1 MGWVHPD
8 ISLEEMVKLTK
19 GFVDILILASGYQS
33 SGRIAHWDAQNIKKI
48 FHWGLFFENVFSR
61 LSGSDAYQDSVE
73 ELDAALSEMTSD
85 ASFPQGLAHLSSTT
99 LAKAR
104 GYVLEHLIHTLPLR
118 VAHLRE
124 FLTAVIEMELDELLE
139 TEHDC
144 LNAYLKKL
152 TLQNRSLISVPDEKD
167 FLKDSVISSREMA
180 PIKKNEKSI
189 GDDLTKYALQEIL
202 KRKCAVSCISAVET
216 GLDIILNT
224 IRHNSESDNKL
235 LNEQLKHEKAPT
247 NVEPLL
253 EFITWNHWKS
263 RNLSYFLDKRTVRL
277 VSGASLI
284 FSAPKVQWI
293 QVFQGLNVSAKSSD
307 NGFSETIELLL
318 LGCIASRWNCLIEHF
333 MHVSYYSLAI
343 SEQYHELC
351 SLVFGRSQSLN
362 STDEAM
368 ISKESSILE
377 YLTGVLG
384 GQLHQLWKLSPAL
397 AAAAIPSWSPFL
409 RLYLSE
415 IETQFK
421 GKFSMTRCCNCSK
434 DTEEHKDCELAER
447 IWCLY
452 IFHVLGPHLKHD
464 ASSA

>member
-33 SGRIAHWDAQNIKKI
+33 SGRIAHWDAQNIKKV

-61 LSGSDAYQDSVE
+61 LSSSDAYQDSVE

-85 ASFPQGLAHLSSTT
+85 ASFPQGLAHLSSAI

-104 GYVLEHLIHTLPLR
+104 GYVLKHLIHTLPLR

-152 TLQNRSLISVPDEKD
+152 TLQNRSLISVPDKKD
-167 FLKDSVISSREMA
+167 FLKDSVISSQEMA

-189 GDDLTKYALQEIL
+189 ADDLTKYALQEIL

-235 LNEQLKHEKAPT
+235 LNEQLKHEKAPM

-263 RNLSYFLDKRTVRL
+263 RNLSYFLEKRTVRL

-293 QVFQGLNVSAKSSD
+293 QVFQGLNISAKSSD
-307 NGFSETIELLL
+307 NDFSETI
-318 LGCIASRWNCLIEHF
+318 
-333 MHVSYYSLAI
+333 
-343 SEQYHELC
+343 
-351 SLVFGRSQSLN
+351 
-362 STDEAM
+362 
-368 ISKESSILE
+368 ESSILE

-434 DTEEHKDCELAER
+434 DTVEHKDCELAER

-464 ASSA
+464 ASA

>member
-33 SGRIAHWDAQNIKKI
+33 SGRIAHWDAQNIKKT
-48 FHWGLFFENVFSR
+48 FHWGLFFENVN
-61 LSGSDAYQDSVE
+61 AYQDSVE

-85 ASFPQGLAHLSSTT
+85 ASFPQGLAHLSSAT

-104 GYVLEHLIHTLPLR
+104 GYVVEHLIHTLPLR

-124 FLTAVIEMELDELLE
+124 FLTAVIEMELDELSE

-152 TLQNRSLISVPDEKD
+152 TLQNRSLISVPDKKF
-167 FLKDSVISSREMA
+167 FLKDSGISSRDIA

-247 NVEPLL
+247 LMNVEPLL

-263 RNLSYFLDKRTVRL
+263 RNISYFLDKRTVRL

-293 QVFQGLNVSAKSSD
+293 QVFQGLNISAKSSD
-307 NGFSETIELLL
+307 NDFSETIELLL

-333 MHVSYYSLAI
+333 MHVSYYSLAKSNI
-343 SEQYHELC
+343 MSC
-351 SLVFGRSQSLN
+351 
-362 STDEAM
+362 
-368 ISKESSILE
+368 
-377 YLTGVLG
+377 
-384 GQLHQLWKLSPAL
+384 
-397 AAAAIPSWSPFL
+397 AI
-409 RLYLSE
+409 
-415 IETQFK
+415 
-421 GKFSMTRCCNCSK
+421 
-434 DTEEHKDCELAER
+434 
-447 IWCLY
+447 
-452 IFHVLGPHLKHD
+452 
-464 ASSA
+464 

>member
-33 SGRIAHWDAQNIKKI
+33 SGRIAHWDAQNIKKV

-85 ASFPQGLAHLSSTT
+85 ASFPQVVDS
-99 LAKAR
+99 
-104 GYVLEHLIHTLPLR
+104 VL
-118 VAHLRE
+118 
-124 FLTAVIEMELDELLE
+124 FIEMELDELLE

-152 TLQNRSLISVPDEKD
+152 TLQNRSLISVPDKKD
-167 FLKDSVISSREMA
+167 FLKDSVISSQEMA

-189 GDDLTKYALQEIL
+189 ADDLTKYALQEIL

-224 IRHNSESDNKL
+224 IRHKSESDNKL
-235 LNEQLKHEKAPT
+235 LNEQLKHEKAPM

-293 QVFQGLNVSAKSSD
+293 QVFQGLNISAKSSD
-307 NGFSETIELLL
+307 NDFSETIELLL

-333 MHVSYYSLAI
+333 MHVSYYSLTI

-351 SLVFGRSQSLN
+351 NLVFGRSQSLN
-362 STDEAM
+362 STDETM
-368 ISKESSILE
+368 ISKESSIIE

-452 IFHVLGPHLKHD
+452 IFHLARLLAQNVHMEMR
-464 ASSA
+464 

>member
-33 SGRIAHWDAQNIKKI
+33 SGRIAHWDAQNIKKV
-48 FHWGLFFENVFSR
+48 FQWGLFFENVFSR

-85 ASFPQGLAHLSSTT
+85 ASFPQGLAHLSSAT
-99 LAKAR
+99 LSKAR

-152 TLQNRSLISVPDEKD
+152 TLQNRSLISGPDKKD
-167 FLKDSVISSREMA
+167 FWKDSVISSPEIA

-224 IRHNSESDNKL
+224 IRHKSESDNKL
-235 LNEQLKHEKAPT
+235 LNEQLKHEKAPM

-293 QVFQGLNVSAKSSD
+293 QVFQGLNISAKSSD
-307 NGFSETIELLL
+307 NDFSETIE
-318 LGCIASRWNCLIEHF
+318 
-333 MHVSYYSLAI
+333 
-343 SEQYHELC
+343 
-351 SLVFGRSQSLN
+351 
-362 STDEAM
+362 
-368 ISKESSILE
+368 SSIIE

-421 GKFSMTRCCNCSK
+421 GNFSMTRCCNCSK